1 MIFPNIPK
9 PPMIDTPRIT
19 ARTGIATIAGVHGTD
34 SDGLTYHDT
43 VSYDIRILDANGQ
56 SGMIESVKPTNK
68 WWTGMVVKVV
78 PAPIGS
84 EWPCNITT
92 RRLLLWVCE
101 TPAVGGCDGND
112 PGGTPQ
118 TPETP
123 PDDTDLGLPPM
134 SPGGFPIR
142 PIGGRP
148 SGLMRLL
155 ATASEDELSMLYT
168 VTRAAAMARGLA

>member
-34 SDGLTYHDT
+34 SEGLTYHDT

-68 WWTGMVVKVV
+68 WWAGLVVKVV
-78 PAPIGS
+78 PAAIGS

-101 TPAVGGCDGND
+101 TPAVGNCDGTTPTNFPSTPIDDQEPGVD
-112 PGGTPQ
+112 PRPVGPGAIPAQQSVVRTSPFVRM
-118 TPETP
+118 
-123 PDDTDLGLPPM
+123 LNGL
-134 SPGGFPIR
+134 SE
-142 PIGGRP
+142 
-148 SGLMRLL
+148 SDL
-155 ATASEDELSMLYT
+155 ATLYT